1 MVDQL
6 TKEQIEEYREAF
18 AIFDKNGDGIITTKE
33 LGEVMTSFGEFPNEG
48 ELREMVNEIDVDG
61 NGEIDFADFLSL
73 MARPITDVHTEQ
85 EIKEAFREFDKD
97 GDGFISVTDFRNVMT
112 TVADTL
118 TEEELEEMIEEADAH
133 GQGQINYEDFAKT
146 IAEM

>member
-6 TKEQIEEYREAF
+6 TEEQIEEYKEAF

-33 LGEVMTSFGEFPNEG
+33 LGEVMTSFGESPNEG
-48 ELREMVNEIDVDG
+48 ELRDMVNEIDVDG

-73 MARPITDVHTEQ
+73 MARPITDANTEQ

-97 GDGFISVTDFRNVMT
+97 GDGFISVTEFRYAMST
-112 TVADTL
+112 IADTL

-133 GQGQINYEDFAKT
+133 GDGQINYEDFAKT